1 VQTSLQTKIM
11 PNTDLFSKQKLI
23 YLRLSNYGHNLIF
36 VEKTSVTSTPMDRIN
51 FSGFQNANS
60 STIFL
65 HLIIK
70 FLLVTFT
77 K

>member
-36 VEKTSVTSTPMDRIN
+36 VEKTSVRYKVRQWI
-51 FSGFQNANS
+51 G
-60 STIFL
+60 
-65 HLIIK
+65 LILAVSKMQIHPL
-70 FLLVTFT
+70 FIYT
-77 K
+77 